1 MGEEEMAVGLE
12 IFEKFG
18 SAWKLNIGRMLMSR
32 SQLLN
37 L

>member
-1 MGEEEMAVGLE
+1 MGEEEVAVGLE

-18 SAWKLNIGRMLMSR
+18 SAWKLRVEQSLAR
-32 SQLLN
+32 KATLVN